1 MNGRTKIVRIRMISC
16 DLLFSGLKYR
26 VISVLINYTYQR
38 DYFVSIGIRGNES
51 PGGPFARLSDVL

>member
-16 DLLFSGLKYR
+16 DLLFSRSKYR

-38 DYFVSIGIRGNES
+38 DYFESIDIRGNES
-51 PGGPFARLSDVL
+51 PGGPLARLSDVL